1 MITSRYDHSGNII
14 IGKNDKIKP
23 DLGFDYNNAKK
34 GMDLSDHMGS
44 YYTMLK
50 KTLKWCIKIVIE
62 LICSTFIVN
71 AWFIHRKWG
80 NIKCRNVVLQ
90 RNYYRWFNKRC

>member
-1 MITSRYDHSGNII
+1 MPKRDGLTR
-14 IGKNDKIKP
+14 
-23 DLGFDYNNAKK
+23 
-34 GMDLSDHMGS
+34 SDGILL
-44 YYTMLK
+44 YGVK
-50 KTLKWCIKIVIE
+50 KTLKWYKKIVIE